1 MSEIR
6 TRNENACRNIKSND
20 GTYSARIRKSITDRL
35 IRHCEIRNINKKKF
49 VEEAVCE
56 KLDREERKT
65 LEEKSKEE
73 LIELLLRR

>member
-1 MSEIR
+1 MSETR
-6 TRNENACRNIKSND
+6 TRNENACRNIKSKD

-35 IRHCEIRNINKKKF
+35 VRHCGIRNINKRKF
-49 VEEAVCE
+49 VEDAVCE

-73 LIELLLRR
+73 LIDLILGR